1 MDQPALRGDFAR
13 LASPLFLTGG
23 SGYVGRNLI
32 RHFVAQGIE
41 VVALARSAQAV
52 EVVQAL
58 GATPCH
64 ADLLDP
70 GLADAMA
77 GCRTLIHA
85 AADTNHGRGNGEQQ
99 RINVDGT
106 AHVFAAA
113 KAAGI
118 RRAVHISTES
128 VLLDGS
134 PLVAATEE
142 HPRPSRFPGGY
153 SRSKAQAEAIALSLA
168 SDDLHVTCI
177 RPRFVWGRDD
187 TTALPVLVAAARS
200 GQLAWID
207 GGHYLTSTTH
217 VANLCAGAELAL
229 RHGGNGEVYFI
240 TDDAP
245 TPFRTFVSQ
254 LLATQGIDA
263 PDKTVPGWLV
273 RTIATVGDALATVTG
288 GKLKPPVSRQDL
300 ATMAVEVTLDIGKAR
315 RDLGYAPVMT
325 IDQGMQELATSS
337 RTAA

>member
-1 MDQPALRGDFAR
+1 MDQPASRGDFAR

-32 RHFVAQGIE
+32 RHLVAQGIE
-41 VVALARSAQAV
+41 VTALARSAQAV
-52 EVVQAL
+52 EVVRAL

-70 GLADAMA
+70 GLAGAMA
-77 GCRTLIHA
+77 GCRTLVHA
-85 AADTNHGRGNGEQQ
+85 AADTSHGRGNADQQ
-99 RINVDGT
+99 RVNVEGT
-106 AHVFAAA
+106 AHLFAAA

-118 RRAVHISTES
+118 GRAIHISTES
-128 VLLDGS
+128 VLLDGR
-134 PLVAATEE
+134 PLIAATEQ
-142 HPRPSRFPGGY
+142 HPLPRRFPGAY
-153 SRSKAQAEAIALSLA
+153 SRSKAQAETIALSHA
-168 SDDLHVTCI
+168 SNELHVVCV

-217 VANLCAGAELAL
+217 IANLCTGVERAM
-229 RHGGNGEVYFI
+229 RYGGNGEIYFI

-245 TPFRTFVSQ
+245 MPFRTFVSR

-263 PDKTVPGWLV
+263 PEKAVPRWLV
-273 RTIATVGDALATVTG
+273 RTIATIGDALAAATG
-288 GKLKPPVSRQDL
+288 GRVHLPVSRQDL

-315 RDLGYAPVMT
+315 RELGYAPV
-325 IDQGMQELATSS
+325 IGLDEGMRELEK
-337 RTAA
+337 R